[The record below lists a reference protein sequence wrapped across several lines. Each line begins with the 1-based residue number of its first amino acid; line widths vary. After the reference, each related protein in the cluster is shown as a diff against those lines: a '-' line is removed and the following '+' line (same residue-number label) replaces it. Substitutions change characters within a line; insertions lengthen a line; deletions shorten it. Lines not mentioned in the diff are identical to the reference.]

1 MEVELG
7 AGDQGGRHDERCR
20 RGEVARNLDLAEREP
35 LGRAHGD
42 ARRPDGDVCAGRLQH
57 ALGVVAG
64 RGRLDDRRLAVRE
77 EPGEQDR
84 RLDLRARD
92 GQRVVDRVERAP
104 GDRHRQVA
112 VRRLEA
118 SAHAAEWLGDPTH
131 RPPRER
137 LVARQLEALTVLS
150 GEDAG
155 DQPDERPGVRAV
167 DRPPRRAQ
175 PTEALPEHAE
185 RVGAVLVDV
194 HPRARTAAIVASVSA
209 ERPKPVT
216 CVSPSQIAPIST
228 ERCEIDLS
236 PGTATWPTSRGTG
249 STRSDPRAAVIRRSP
264 APPRR
269 RSPAPRAARWRAR
282 PRPPPRRA
290 SSASRHA
297 RSTRGRARSPRR

>member
-1 MEVELG
+1 MDVELG

-20 RGEVARNLDLAEREP
+20 RGEVARDLDLAEREP

-92 GQRVVDRVERAP
+92 GQRVVDRVERVP

-118 SAHAAEWLGDPTH
+118 SAHAAERLGDPTH

-194 HPRARTAAIVASVSA
+194 DPEGAHRRDRRLGVRGAAEARDVRLAVADRADQHRAVRDRLVARNRDVADEPRDGLDEERSESGGHSSITGAATT
-209 ERPKPVT
+209 P
-216 CVSPSQIAPIST
+216 
-228 ERCEIDLS
+228 
-236 PGTATWPTSRGTG
+236 
-249 STRSDPRAAVIRRSP
+249 
-264 APPRR
+264 
-269 RSPAPRAARWRAR
+269 
-282 PRPPPRRA
+282 
-290 SSASRHA
+290 
-297 RSTRGRARSPRR
+297 

>member
-1 MEVELG
+1 MRRGLRLTPWTCSSEPGTRVAATMNGAAEEKSPGTSTSPSESRSAGRTVTLVDRTATSAPAACSMRSVWSRVG
-7 AGDQGGRHDERCR
+7 AGSTTVVSPS
-20 RGEVARNLDLAEREP
+20 GE
-35 LGRAHGD
+35 
-42 ARRPDGDVCAGRLQH
+42 Q
-57 ALGVVAG
+57 
-64 RGRLDDRRLAVRE
+64 
-77 EPGEQDR
+77 PGEQDR

-118 SAHAAEWLGDPTH
+118 RAHAAERLGDPTH

-155 DQPDERPGVRAV
+155 DQADERPGVRAV

-194 HPRARTAAIVASVSA
+194 DPERAHRRDRRLGVRGAAEARDVRLAVADRADQHRAVRDRLVAGNRDVADEPRDRLDQERSESGGHSSITGAATT
-209 ERPKPVT
+209 P
-216 CVSPSQIAPIST
+216 
-228 ERCEIDLS
+228 
-236 PGTATWPTSRGTG
+236 
-249 STRSDPRAAVIRRSP
+249 
-264 APPRR
+264 
-269 RSPAPRAARWRAR
+269 
-282 PRPPPRRA
+282 
-290 SSASRHA
+290 
-297 RSTRGRARSPRR
+297 